1 MIIIR
6 KPIFTG
12 IVALIAAVFFCTGCN
27 TFQGMGKDIEG
38 AGKAIQ
44 RTVDKTKKSIDE

>member
-1 MIIIR
+1 MGTLRKLFCIR
-6 KPIFTG
+6 L
-12 IVALIAAVFFCTGCN
+12 VALIAAILFFTGCN

-44 RTVDKTKKSIDE
+44 RTVDKTKQSMDD